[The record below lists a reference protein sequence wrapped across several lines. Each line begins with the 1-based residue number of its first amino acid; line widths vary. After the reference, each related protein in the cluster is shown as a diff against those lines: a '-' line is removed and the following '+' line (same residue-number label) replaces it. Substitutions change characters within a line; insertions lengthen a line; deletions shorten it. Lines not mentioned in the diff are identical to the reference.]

1 MRLKIGVL
9 GGIGPEATGEF
20 YLKLIRKLQEENM
33 IRSNDDFPQ
42 IFINSIP
49 APELVFDK
57 IKDSDLDMYYEGI
70 KELNKFNPDFIVM
83 VCNTI
88 HLFISKLQ
96 VISKAQI
103 IDLRMELR
111 NYLFN
116 ENFNKVTIIGSP
128 STISNGLYEFSYFEY
143 LNPDINEQKVLSD
156 SIFYFNKGIDKEKQK
171 NISSEIAKKYLSRGS
186 EIIILGCTE
195 FAVMLDSCDIPK
207 INTIDLLVDSVIK
220 RMKK

>member
-171 NISSEIAKKYLSRGS
+171 NISLEIAKKYLSRVS